1 MERHASGVIA
11 NWVCFVKSFR
21 IDLTVTVYID
31 VDVYRG
37 WCRDP
42 LASPFSLESL
52 QLVARPG

>member
-1 MERHASGVIA
+1 MTRSSGVIA

-21 IDLTVTVYID
+21 IDCTVTVYTD

-42 LASPFSLESL
+42 LASPFNLEAL
-52 QLVARPG
+52 QLVVRLG